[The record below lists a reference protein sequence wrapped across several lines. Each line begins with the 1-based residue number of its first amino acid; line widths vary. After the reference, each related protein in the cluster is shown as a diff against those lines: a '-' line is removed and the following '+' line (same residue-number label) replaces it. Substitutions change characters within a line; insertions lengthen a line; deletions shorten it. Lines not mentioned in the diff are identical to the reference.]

1 MKETAKSKAFYNN
14 YTVEMLAFFE
24 AFNEYTNFEFQDILT
39 CKMNSD
45 YYGFCSSIDQ
55 EEGIVKAASYGLSVD
70 KIRECYRQLD
80 EKSLSS
86 EILELSERSEHL
98 FIYGISRLALIC
110 KKQMENAG
118 IEYEGF
124 VVSDGQVKVDQ
135 IEGKSVRPLST
146 VLQQY
151 EDAAFILAVQPVNLD
166 AIEHNLQEYH
176 VVDYCKPFLLK

>member
-1 MKETAKSKAFYNN
+1 MAT
-14 YTVEMLAFFE
+14 T
-24 AFNEYTNFEFQDILT
+24 
-39 CKMNSD
+39 
-45 YYGFCSSIDQ
+45 
-55 EEGIVKAASYGLSVD
+55 
-70 KIRECYRQLD
+70 
-80 EKSLSS
+80 
-86 EILELSERSEHL
+86 
-98 FIYGISRLALIC
+98 
-110 KKQMENAG
+110 MENAG